1 MSPTLTLFAIAL
13 NLFALAACVWIIVS
27 LSDRQYPTDPSRP
40 RRNPARHRAGLAR
53 Q

>member
-1 MSPTLTLFAIAL
+1 MNPTLALFAIGL

-27 LSDRQYPTDPSRP
+27 LSDRRSASDPTPP
-40 RRNPARHRAGLAR
+40 RRNPARHRASLAR